1 MEFLKAFP
9 IAIIDEDYEG
19 KHAAGIGMRQLAK
32 AIEAEGFRVVAGVSY
47 ADAQRL
53 VEVFNSESCW
63 LVSVDGVEASDKQWQ
78 ILEEVLAKKRRRND
92 RLPIFLFGDQRT
104 AEMVPASVLKH
115 ANAFMQ
121 LFEDSPE
128 FLARVIARAANLYL
142 ERLPP
147 PMFKALMDY
156 TLHASYSWHTPGHG
170 GGVAFR
176 KSPVGNL
183 FYHFFG
189 ENTLRS
195 DISVSVGMLGSLL
208 DHTGPIAEG
217 ERNAARIFGADE
229 TLFVVGGT
237 STANKIVWHG
247 MVGKGDLV
255 LCDRNCHK
263 SILHSLIMTGA
274 TPIYLVPSRNGLGI
288 IGPISKDQFTRQ
300 SIQKK
305 INASPFAKETSGK
318 VRLMV
323 MTNSTYDG
331 LCYNVDGI
339 KKQLGDAVEVHHFD
353 EAWYAYGNF
362 HEFYDGYHAIS
373 STHPARSPHAITFA
387 THSTHKLL
395 AALSQA
401 SMIHIQHSDSQR
413 LDMAHFND
421 AFMMHTSTSP
431 QYGIIASCDVA
442 AAMMEQPAGRALVQ
456 ETIDEALSFRR
467 AMTAVRKQLKKGSWW
482 FEVWQPEAAG
492 KSPSVDRSEWVLKPG
507 DRWHGFEG
515 LAENHV
521 LVDPIKVT
529 ILTPGL
535 SASGAMQQHGIP
547 AAVVTKFLSARRIE
561 IEKTGLYSFLVL
573 FSMGIT
579 KGKWSTLITE
589 LLNFKDLYDTNAPL
603 KRVLPALV
611 EAHPAAYANMGLKD
625 LCEQV
630 HQVYKDDNVPK
641 AQRDMYTT
649 LPEMALRP
657 ADAYDKLVRGQ
668 VESVEIDKLMGR
680 TLAVMLVPYPPGIPL
695 IMPGERVTKATK
707 SIQDYLLYAR
717 EFDRKFPGFETD
729 IHGLRFQ
736 PAAEG
741 RRYLV
746 DCVVRI
752 ATNDPTRCEVTY
764 SGSSVSQAAQDCGYR

>member
-1 MEFLKAFP
+1 MEFLQAFP

-19 KHAAGIGMRQLAK
+19 KRAAGRGMRQLAA
-32 AIEAEGFRVVAGVSY
+32 AIEKEGFRVVAGLSY
-47 ADAQRL
+47 TDAQRL
-53 VEVFNSESCW
+53 VEVFNNESCW
-63 LVSVDGVEASDKQWQ
+63 LVSVDGAEAGAQQWQ
-78 ILEEVLAKKRRRND
+78 ILEEVLGAKRRRND
-92 RLPIFLFGDQRT
+92 RLPIFLFGDERT
-104 AEMVPASVLKH
+104 AEMVPASVLRH
-115 ANAFMQ
+115 ANAFMR

-156 TLHASYSWHTPGHG
+156 TLHGSYSWHTPGHG

-183 FYHFFG
+183 FYQFFG

-195 DISVSVGMLGSLL
+195 DISVSVGALGSLL
-208 DHTGPIAEG
+208 DHTGAIAEG
-217 ERNAARIFGADE
+217 ERNTARIFGSDE

-237 STANKIVWHG
+237 STSNKIVWHG
-247 MVGKGDLV
+247 MVSKGDLV

-288 IGPISKDQFTRQ
+288 IGPISREQFTPESIRQ
-300 SIQKK
+300 KVA
-305 INASPFAKETSGK
+305 ASPLAKETNGK
-318 VRLMV
+318 VRLLV

-331 LCYNVDGI
+331 LCYNVDAI
-339 KKQLGDAVEVHHFD
+339 KQLLGDTVDVLHFD
-353 EAWYAYGNF
+353 EAWYAYANF
-362 HEFYDGYHAIS
+362 HEFYDGYHGIS
-373 STHPARSPHAITFA
+373 SAHPTRSPHAITFA
-387 THSTHKLL
+387 TQSTHKLL
-395 AALSQA
+395 AALSQS
-401 SMIHIQHSDSQR
+401 SMIHVQHSEKQR
-413 LDMAHFND
+413 LDMARFNE

-467 AMTAVRKQLKKGSWW
+467 AMTAVKKQMNDSWW
-482 FEVWQPEAAG
+482 FDVWQPEPMAAQ
-492 KSPSVDRSEWVLKPG
+492 PANDRAHWVLKPG

-535 SASGAMQQHGIP
+535 SANGSMQQHGIP
-547 AAVVTKFLSARRIE
+547 AAVVTKFLSSRRIE

-579 KGKWSTLITE
+579 RGKWSTLVTE
-589 LLNFKDLYDTNAPL
+589 LINFKDLYDANAPL
-603 KRVLPALV
+603 RRVLPAFV
-611 EAHPAAYANMGLKD
+611 DAHPAAYTKMGLKD

-630 HQVYKDDNVPK
+630 HQVYREDNLPK
-641 AQRDMYTT
+641 AQKDMYTT
-649 LPEMALRP
+649 LPEMAMRP
-657 ADAYDKLVRGQ
+657 ADAYESLVRGR
-668 VESVEIDKLMGR
+668 VESVEIDKLAGR

-695 IMPGERVTKATK
+695 IMPGERITAATK
-707 SIQDYLLYAR
+707 SIHDYLLYAR
-717 EFDRKFPGFETD
+717 DFDRRFPGFETD
-729 IHGLRFQ
+729 IHGLRFE
-736 PAAEG
+736 PAADG

-746 DCVVRI
+746 DCVAR
-752 ATNDPTRCEVTY
+752 
-764 SGSSVSQAAQDCGYR
+764 GSDK

>member
-19 KHAAGIGMRQLAK
+19 KQAAGRGMRQLAE
-32 AIEAEGFRVVAGVSY
+32 AIEKEGFRVVTGVSY

-63 LVSVDGVEASDKQWQ
+63 LVSVDGTEAGPKQWQ
-78 ILEEVLAKKRRRND
+78 ILEEVLAAKRRRND
-92 RLPIFLFGDQRT
+92 RLPIFLFGDERT

-115 ANAFMQ
+115 ANAFMR

-128 FLARVIARAANLYL
+128 FLARVIVRAANLYL
-142 ERLPP
+142 DRLPP

-170 GGVAFR
+170 GGVGFR
-176 KSPVGNL
+176 KSPVGHL
-183 FYHFFG
+183 FYQFFG
-189 ENTLRS
+189 ENALRS
-195 DISVSVGMLGSLL
+195 DVSVSVGMLGSLL

-217 ERNAARIFGADE
+217 ERNAARIFGSDE

-288 IGPISKDQFTRQ
+288 IGPISREQFTPDSIRQ
-300 SIQKK
+300 KVA
-305 INASPFAKETSGK
+305 ASPFAKEASGR

-331 LCYNVDGI
+331 LCYNIDGI
-339 KKQLGDAVEVHHFD
+339 KQLLGDSVEVLHFD
-353 EAWYAYGNF
+353 EAWYAYANF

-373 STHPARSPHAITFA
+373 SAHPARSPHAITFA
-387 THSTHKLL
+387 TQSTHKLL

-401 SMIHIQHSDSQR
+401 SMIHVQNAENR
-413 LDMAHFND
+413 KLDMPRFND

-442 AAMMEQPAGRALVQ
+442 AAMMEPPAGRAIVQ

-467 AMTAVRKQLKKGSWW
+467 AMTAVRQQLKKDSWW
-482 FEVWQPEAAG
+482 FDVWQPEAVA
-492 KSPSVDRSEWVLKPG
+492 KSPGSERSLWELKPG
-507 DRWHGFEG
+507 ERWHGFEG

-535 SASGAMQQHGIP
+535 SADGSMQEHGIP

-561 IEKTGLYSFLVL
+561 IEKTGLYSLLVL
-573 FSMGIT
+573 FSMGVT
-579 KGKWSTLITE
+579 KGKWSTLVTE

-611 EAHPAAYANMGLKD
+611 DAHPSAYAKMGLKD

-630 HQVYKDDNVPK
+630 HRVYKEDNVPK
-641 AQRDMYTT
+641 AQKDMYTT
-649 LPEMALRP
+649 LPEMAMRP

-668 VESVEIDKLMGR
+668 VESVEIDDLMDR

-695 IMPGERVTKATK
+695 IMPGERITKATK

-717 EFDRKFPGFETD
+717 GFDRKFPGFETD
-729 IHGLRFQ
+729 IHGLRFE
-736 PAAEG
+736 PAAAG

-746 DCVVRI
+746 DCI
-752 ATNDPTRCEVTY
+752 AQ
-764 SGSSVSQAAQDCGYR
+764 GAGQ

>member
-1 MEFLKAFP
+1 MDFFKAFP
-9 IAIIDEDYEG
+9 IAIIDEDYES
-19 KHAAGIGMRQLAK
+19 KHAAGIGMRQLAAALEK
-32 AIEAEGFRVVAGVSY
+32 EGFRVVAGVSY

-63 LVSVDGVEASDKQWQ
+63 IVSVDGAEDSPEQWR
-78 ILEEVLAKKRRRND
+78 ILEEVLTAKRRRND
-92 RLPIFLFGDQRT
+92 RLPIFLFGDERT

-121 LFEDSPE
+121 MFEDSPE

-170 GGVAFR
+170 GGVAYR
-176 KSPVGNL
+176 KSPVGTM
-183 FYHFFG
+183 FYQFFG

-195 DISVSVGMLGSLL
+195 DVSVSVGLLGSLL

-237 STANKIVWHG
+237 STSNKIVWHG
-247 MVGKGDLV
+247 MVTKGDLV

-288 IGPISKDQFTRQ
+288 IGPISKDQFTPD
-300 SIQKK
+300 SIRKK
-305 INASPFAKETSGK
+305 VVASPFAKETSGK

-331 LCYNVDGI
+331 LCYNIDAI
-339 KKQLGDAVEVHHFD
+339 KESLGNSVEVLHFD
-353 EAWYAYGNF
+353 EAWYAYANF
-362 HEFYDGYHAIS
+362 HEFYDGYHGIS
-373 STHPARSPHAITFA
+373 STHPERSPHAITFA
-387 THSTHKLL
+387 TQSTHKLL

-401 SMIHIQHSDSQR
+401 SMIHVQHAENKR

-467 AMTAVRKQLKKGSWW
+467 AMAGVQKDLKGSWW
-482 FEVWQPEAAG
+482 FEVWQPKPTTAQKMGER
-492 KSPSVDRSEWVLKPG
+492 DHWVLQPDDK
-507 DRWHGFEG
+507 WHGFTG
-515 LAENHV
+515 LAENHA

-535 SASGAMQQHGIP
+535 SADGTMQEHGIP
-547 AAVVTKFLSARRIE
+547 ASVVTKFLSSRRIE

-589 LLNFKDLYDTNAPL
+589 LLNFKDLYDSNAPL

-611 EAHPAAYANMGLKD
+611 EAHPEAYAKMGLQD

-630 HQVYKDDNVPK
+630 HKIYLDDNVPK
-641 AQRDMYTT
+641 AQRDMYTA
-649 LPEMALRP
+649 LPEMAMLP
-657 ADAYDKLVRGQ
+657 ADTYANLVRGN
-668 VESVEIDKLMGR
+668 VESVEIDNLMGR
-680 TLAVMLVPYPPGIPL
+680 TLAVMVVPYPPGIPL
-695 IMPGERVTKATK
+695 IMPGERITAATK
-707 SIQDYLLYAR
+707 SIHDYLLYAR

-729 IHGLRFQ
+729 IHGLRFE
-736 PAAEG
+736 PTADG

-746 DCVVRI
+746 DCVI
-752 ATNDPTRCEVTY
+752 
-764 SGSSVSQAAQDCGYR
+764 